1 MSEET
6 VMLTPDSP
14 AGASDNYGVGDAI
27 VDLVQENVD
36 LDPYA
41 QDVNNTGVQDDSY
54 DSYESDN
61 NADSFDPYELLGVDQ
76 QVAYQAPDESPN
88 PVPYDRFREVNE
100 RAKQASDQLSRW
112 GDVIQEFERQG
123 FNSAEDVQRA
133 IIAQQ
138 QQAQEQ
144 AIVDRYRQLEEQE
157 LLDPQTSQL
166 QMAAELERF
175 RYQQAMQ
182 QVSQY
187 MLDQQKTTALSQY
200 PLAQRNHAAVD
211 SLVQRGIDPVEAARI
226 VHEQVDQL
234 TRALVPELVQRLNAG
249 RTAPTPTSTRQSAR
263 PTVANGGQQQA
274 QGGRSSLSQLLG
286 ISRNRQSI

>member
-1 MSEET
+1 MSEEM

-14 AGASDNYGVGDAI
+14 AGASDNYGVGNAI
-27 VDLVQENVD
+27 VDMVQDSVD

-41 QDVNNTGVQDDSY
+41 QDVNEVGVQDDSFDPY
-54 DSYESDN
+54 DTGDQVVE
-61 NADSFDPYELLGVDQ
+61 FDPYELLGVDQ
-76 QVAYQAPDESPN
+76 QHAVSDYAETPN

-100 RAKQASDQLSRW
+100 RARQANDQLSRW

-123 FNSAEDVQRA
+123 FTSAEDVQKA
-133 IIAQQ
+133 IAAQQ

-144 AIVDRYRQLEEQE
+144 AIVDRYRQLEDQE

-166 QMAAELERF
+166 QMQAELERF

-182 QVSQY
+182 QVSHY
-187 MLDQQKTTALSQY
+187 MLEQQKTTALSQY
-200 PLAQRNHAAVD
+200 PLAQRNQNAVD
-211 SLVQRGIDPVEAARI
+211 SLVQRGLDPVEAARI

-263 PTVANGGQQQA
+263 PTVANGGQQQS

-286 ISRNRQSI
+286 ISRSRQSI

>member
-1 MSEET
+1 MSEEM
-6 VMLTPDSP
+6 VMLNPDSP
-14 AGASDNYGVGDAI
+14 AGSSDNYGVANAI
-27 VDLVQENVD
+27 VDMVQDSVNPEAFAPDVNDSGVQN
-36 LDPYA
+36 DPY
-41 QDVNNTGVQDDSY
+41 DPY
-54 DSYESDN
+54 DSPDQAEI
-61 NADSFDPYELLGVDQ
+61 DPYELWGVDQ
-76 QVAYQAPDESPN
+76 PVADSGYAETPN

-123 FNSAEDVQRA
+123 FSSAEDVQKA
-133 IIAQQ
+133 IAAQQ

-166 QMAAELERF
+166 QMQAELERF

-187 MLDQQKTTALSQY
+187 MLEQQKSTAMSQY
-200 PLAQRNHAAVD
+200 PLAQRNQGAVD
-211 SLVQRGIDPVEAARI
+211 SLVQRGVEPVEAARI
-226 VHEQVDQL
+226 IHEQVDQL

-263 PTVANGGQQQA
+263 PTVANGGQQPA
-274 QGGRSSLSQLLG
+274 QGGRSTLSQLLG
-286 ISRNRQSI
+286 ISRSKQSI

>member
-1 MSEET
+1 MSEEM
-6 VMLTPDSP
+6 VMHTPDSP
-14 AGASDNYGVGDAI
+14 AGASDNYGVGNAI
-27 VDLVQENVD
+27 VDMVQGTVD
-36 LDPYA
+36 PGAYT
-41 QDVNNTGVQDDSY
+41 QDVNDTGVQNDPY
-54 DSYESDN
+54 EPYES
-61 NADSFDPYELLGVDQ
+61 ADQAGEFDPYELLGVDQ
-76 QVAYQAPDESPN
+76 QFAESDFAELPN

-123 FNSAEDVQRA
+123 FSSAEDVQRA
-133 IIAQQ
+133 IAAQQ

-144 AIVDRYRQLEEQE
+144 AIIERYRQLEQQE

-166 QMAAELERF
+166 QMQAELERF

-182 QVSQY
+182 EVSHY
-187 MLDQQKTTALSQY
+187 MMEQQKATALSQF
-200 PLAQRNHAAVD
+200 PLAQRNQGAVD

-234 TRALVPELVQRLNAG
+234 TKALVPELVQRLNAG

-263 PTVANGGQQQA
+263 PTVANGGQQPA

-286 ISRNRQSI
+286 ISRSKQSI

>member
-1 MSEET
+1 MSEEM

-14 AGASDNYGVGDAI
+14 AGASDNYGAANAI
-27 VDLVQENVD
+27 LDMVQDNVE
-36 LDPYA
+36 PESYA
-41 QDVNNTGVQDDSY
+41 QDVNDTGVQYESEDMVGYEEPSY
-54 DSYESDN
+54 D
-61 NADSFDPYELLGVDQ
+61 PYDLLGVEQ
-76 QVAYQAPDESPN
+76 PQAYDSEYIDPN

-100 RAKQASDQLSRW
+100 RAKMANEQLSRW

-123 FNSAEDVQRA
+123 FQSAADVQQA
-133 IIAQQ
+133 LEAQQ
-138 QQAQEQ
+138 RASQEQ
-144 AIVDRYRQLEEQE
+144 SIIERYRQLEEQE

-166 QMAAELERF
+166 QMQAELERF

-182 QVSQY
+182 QVSHY
-187 MLDQQKTTALSQY
+187 MIEQQKATALNQY
-200 PLAQRNHAAVD
+200 PLAQRNQSSVD
-211 SLVQRGIDPVEAARI
+211 ALVQRGIDPVDAARI

-249 RTAPTPTSTRQSAR
+249 RQSPTPTSTRQSAR
-263 PTVANGGQQQA
+263 ATVVNGGQQQA